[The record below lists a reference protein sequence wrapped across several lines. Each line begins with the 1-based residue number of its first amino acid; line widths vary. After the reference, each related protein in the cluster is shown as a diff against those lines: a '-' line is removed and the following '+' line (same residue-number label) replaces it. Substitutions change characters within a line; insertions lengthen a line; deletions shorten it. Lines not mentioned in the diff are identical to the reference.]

1 MTDTKFETLLENYI
15 IKSKELAEEEALVD
29 LDLSSLTY
37 DEPKSYYK
45 KLDEYCECA
54 KVIEEHLKSIY
65 GLDFLQILLVLYG
78 TKLED
83 ILSGKVER
91 NKEHEL
97 ELFVK
102 EHWRRH
108 KKSLIELGK

>member
-1 MTDTKFETLLENYI
+1 MTDTKFETLFENYK
-15 IKSKELAEEEALVD
+15 IKSKELADEEALVN
-29 LDLSSLTY
+29 LDLNSLTW

-54 KVIEEHLKSIY
+54 KAIEQHLKTIY
-65 GLDFLQILLVLYG
+65 GFDTYQTLLVLHG

-108 KKSLIELGK
+108 KKLFEELGK